1 MARPEGR
8 YHQFTHI
15 HVDCDP
21 LVYKYGFSSQS
32 VKFFVDTTEGA
43 EEFSTLKQAE
53 KYCDGVGVDK
63 SLIRKEMSLVPAK
76 TVRVNL
82 EKRLRQLKNLF
93 KAKRVHL
100 YISPRLNFRNA
111 LWDDYKANRSG
122 TEKPHYYTLIR
133 EFFEKK
139 GAKMPLGIEAD
150 DAVSC
155 NHFHVWVKSPEAKRC
170 RTYETL
176 IVGEDKDFNNVP
188 GWHYNPTKDELF
200 YVTIRD
206 AIRHFYLQLLMGDS
220 ADGVPG
226 IPGVGKKKAENMLPP
241 DTTDEGELWAI
252 VKQAYFD
259 YAEKEGINKEEIL
272 GTLLV
277 YAHML
282 WILWEPD
289 KFFIPVDEDEV
300 CQKINS
306 ELLNRTKDYLKEIGN
321 S

>member
-1 MARPEGR
+1 MARPTGR
-8 YHQFTHI
+8 YRQFTHI
-15 HVDCDP
+15 HIDCDP
-21 LVYKYGFSSQS
+21 LVYKYGFSSQT
-32 VKFFVDTTEGA
+32 VRFFVGD
-43 EEFSTLKQAE
+43 EEFSTQKQAE
-53 KYCDGVGVDK
+53 KYCDGTGESK
-63 SLIRKEMSLVPAK
+63 ESIRKEISLVPAK
-76 TVRVNL
+76 TVRMNV
-82 EKRLRQLKNLF
+82 EKRLRGLKNLF
-93 KAKRVHL
+93 KAKNVHL

-122 TEKPHYYTLIR
+122 NEKPHYYDLIR
-133 EFFEKK
+133 DFIAKK

-155 NHFHVWVKSPEAKRC
+155 NHFYAWKKSPESKRE
-170 RTYETL
+170 RAYNTL

-188 GWHYNPTKDELF
+188 GWHYNPAKDELF
-200 YVTIRD
+200 YVTPKE

-226 IPGVGKKKAENMLPP
+226 IPGIGKKKAENMLPP
-241 DTTDEGELWAI
+241 DTADEGVLWKA
-252 VKQAYFD
+252 VKLAYFD
-259 YAEKEGINKEEIL
+259 YADKQGIDKEEIL

-282 WILWEPD
+282 WILWEPN

-306 ELLNRTKDYLKEIGN
+306 ELLDRTSAYLKEIV